1 MDDVLENWFYELE
14 GARRWGTLLNLQ
26 LDPQAI
32 GEQGRIF
39 MLEKFLDK
47 VKESGD
53 VWLTNGGEIAE
64 YFENNR
70 RGDYHVGSSIKC
82 ISYSVWLKLTYQNQI

>member
-1 MDDVLENWFYELE
+1 M
-14 GARRWGTLLNLQ
+14 GTLLNLQ

-64 YFENNR
+64 YFE
-70 RGDYHVGSSIKC
+70 K
-82 ISYSVWLKLTYQNQI
+82 